1 MKVHGRL
8 YKVHRYFLERD
19 SLFLRGALS
28 TVQGT
33 QSQPIELHGVSNQEF
48 ESLLDFFYDGMY
60 RSSADAVP
68 VSEWINLL
76 AAASA
81 LKFNRAREHAIAA
94 ISDVSQRPNAI
105 DMIVMAEKYGIT
117 KWLRPAY
124 ISFCKRTEPLQL
136 NEAERIGLDKVV
148 KLIQAREEFLRE
160 GLGVNGL
167 RAVSPLPSPYPWP
180 PSNRVQGLTQRTPT
194 PTQTVDEAARIVD
207 RIFFSDIN

>member
-1 MKVHGRL
+1 GMKVHGRL

-94 ISDVSQRPNAI
+94 ISDVSQRPTAI

-160 GLGVNGL
+160 
-167 RAVSPLPSPYPWP
+167 
-180 PSNRVQGLTQRTPT
+180 
-194 PTQTVDEAARIVD
+194 
-207 RIFFSDIN
+207 